1 MELLNIDA
9 TTAVLIIGFTMGVV
23 EFVKALF
30 DKNIRT
36 ATIIFGAA
44 IAGLVAGVATGYT
57 PLVGVV
63 AGLAASGVITLTQNF
78 GKNAG
83 GDK

>member
-9 TTAVLIIGFTMGVV
+9 TTAVLIVGFTMGVV

-36 ATIIFGAA
+36 AVIILGAGV
-44 IAGLVAGVATGYT
+44 AGCIAGVATGYSFLT
-57 PLVGVV
+57 GIV
-63 AGLAASGVITLTQNF
+63 AGFAASGVITLTQNF
-78 GKNAG
+78 GKNSG
-83 GDK
+83 GE